1 MNRNDSEKGG
11 RKPSKRNRKSATK
24 PAPKLKFS
32 NYFNIAFLSVR
43 GVIFT
48 ILIIVFLGGLFVGS
62 MGIGYF
68 ASLIDE
74 VNVPDKD
81 ELTQKI
87 NNIHGTSNLVYNNNS
102 VISPISS
109 DLVRTKISSQQISQ
123 NIKNAIIS
131 TEDENFESHNGVV
144 PKAVLRATI
153 GATIGVGSSSGG
165 STITQ
170 QLIKQQILGD
180 SPTFKRKASE
190 IVYAR
195 AVEKDFSKD
204 EILTDY
210 LNVSPFGRNNK
221 GQNIAG
227 VEEAAMGIFGK
238 HASEV
243 NVPQA
248 AFIAGLPQS
257 PITYSPYAADA
268 SLKDGDNLSYGLA
281 RKDAVLFNMYRKGY
295 ISQEEYEQYK
305 AYNLTNDFL
314 KPSYS
319 ETASHDYLY
328 YTVISEAIDH
338 VYDYLIAED
347 KVSESD
353 QKNDSTKE
361 KYQKLA
367 LQKLQQGGY
376 TVQSTIDQNIHTAM
390 QNAVANYG
398 GYLDDGTGEVQTGNV
413 LMDNKTGAVLGFVG
427 GRDYQENQNNHA
439 FDTKRSPGS
448 SIKPILAYAPA
459 IDQGIIGSKSRLS
472 NYPTNYSSGQPIL
485 HVGDRGTNEMMTLQ
499 DALDA
504 SWNIP
509 AYWTYQTL
517 LKEGKPAQPYMEKM
531 NYQIDNYYIESL
543 PMGGG
548 IDQTVVQQTN
558 GFQTLAN
565 NGQYQEQHVVQ
576 KITDDTGKVI
586 YEWKSNPVKVFSRAT
601 ASIMN
606 ELLRGPVRSK
616 KTTKF
621 LDYLAAVNPSL
632 VDAVDWTGKTGTS
645 DDYGDAWLILS
656 TPTVTLGGWIGHDNN
671 TSMAPLTGYAN
682 NGNYMAN
689 LVSAINSASP
699 NIFGNGQKFK
709 IDTSATESKVLV
721 STGEKPGKVTGGS
734 LNNVDVTGETTSSYW
749 ATSKGAPT
757 TQYKFAIGGSDAN
770 YADAWSK
777 IIGSTSSNTNSSTPA
792 SSSSESH

>member
-1 MNRNDSEKGG
+1 MNNNENGQGG
-11 RKPSKRNRKSATK
+11 RRPAKKNTSKPKA
-24 PAPKLKFS
+24 KLKFT

-43 GVIFT
+43 GVVFT
-48 ILIIVFLGGLFVGS
+48 LLTIIFLGGLFVGS
-62 MGIGYF
+62 IGIGYF

-74 VNVPDKD
+74 VKVPDKE

-87 NNIHGTSNLVYNNNS
+87 NNIHGTSNIVYSNNS
-102 VISPISS
+102 LISPISS
-109 DLVRTKISSQQISQ
+109 DLVRTKIGSQEISQ

-243 NVPQA
+243 NIPQA

-268 SLKDGDNLSYGLA
+268 SLKDGDNLSYGLN

-295 ISQEEYEQYK
+295 INQEEYEQYK

-319 ETASHDYLY
+319 EAASHDYLY
-328 YTVISEAIDH
+328 YTVIGEAIDH
-338 VYDYLIAED
+338 VYNYLLAED

-353 QKNDSTKE
+353 QKNDATKE

-376 TVQSTIDQNIHTAM
+376 TVQSTIDQNIYAAM

-398 GYLDDGTGEVQTGNV
+398 GYLDDGTGQVQTGNV
-413 LMDNKTGAVLGFVG
+413 LMDNKTGAVLGFIG
-427 GRDYQENQNNHA
+427 GRNYQENQNNHA

-472 NYPTNYSSGQPIL
+472 NYPTNYSTGQPIL

-499 DALDA
+499 DALDS

-531 NYQIDNYYIESL
+531 NYQVDNYYIESL

-601 ASIMN
+601 STIMN

-621 LDYLAAVNPSL
+621 LDYLSVVNPGL

-671 TSMAPLTGYAN
+671 ASMAPLTGYAN

-689 LVSAINSASP
+689 LVNAINSASP

-709 IDTSATESKVLV
+709 LDSSATESKVLV
-721 STGEKPGKVTGGS
+721 STGEKPGKVTVGS
-734 LNNVDVTGETTSSYW
+734 NTIDLSGETTSSYW

-777 IIGSTSSNTNSSTPA
+777 IVGSNPTTSP